1 MIRRVVLLVTLSLA
15 LSLAPA
21 HADDTPIRTAVFRVE
36 GMTCG
41 LCARSIE
48 KALRGVDGVYSVSIE
63 PSGGRVTVVADATL
77 PDARL
82 ESAIEAAGRYQA
94 EPIGAPD

>member
-1 MIRRVVLLVTLSLA
+1 MPRRVVLQVALRLA

-21 HADDTPIRTAVFRVE
+21 HAEDTPTRTAVFRVE

-41 LCARSIE
+41 LCARSIDE
-48 KALRGVDGVYSVSIE
+48 ALRDVGGVYSVSID
-63 PSGGRVTVVADATL
+63 PSSGRMTVVADAPL

-82 ESAIEAAGRYQA
+82 ESAVEAAGRYQA
-94 EPIGAPD
+94 ERIGAAD